1 MCTCLP
7 LLGPLGRKFP
17 GRDYFRGQYYS
28 AVSMVRGGRR
38 KSRRSRSTSQ
48 NVLPRSESGGYLEL
62 EEAGYKKPRQP
73 DPRP

>member
-28 AVSMVRGGRR
+28 AVSVIRDGRR
-38 KSRRSRSTSQ
+38 KSRGSRPTGQ
-48 NVLPRSESGGYLEL
+48 DVLLRSESGGYLEL
-62 EEAGYKKPRQP
+62 EEAGYKKSREVIPHS
-73 DPRP
+73 